1 MLQLHVQ
8 SKSYKRQQYIAQYMY
23 LYMYI
28 QEVYEKLYFV
38 IFIYEYMYYTMLF
51 SNSIFRDYFWEQHY
65 SSDEMDGLENIE
77 DGDDTLSEFSL
88 PEQVEE
94 LIEKGKYKNVERI
107 VKQVR
112 NTYIH
117 PVHVQCICIFIYPV
131 HVILLEFHAELV
143 CDGIHSLP

>member
-1 MLQLHVQ
+1 MCVYVTTYCTVQVLHEATVHCTLH
-8 SKSYKRQQYIAQYMY
+8 STCTYTLYSTCTCTYI
-23 LYMYI
+23 YMYI
-28 QEVYEKLYFV
+28 QVYEKL
-38 IFIYEYMYYTMLF
+38 IFILDYMYYTMLF

-77 DGDDTLSEFSL
+77 DGDDKLSEFSL

-112 NTYIH
+112 NTCIH
-117 PVHVQCICIFIYPV
+117 PVHV
-131 HVILLEFHAELV
+131 HVFLSTLYM
-143 CDGIHSLP
+143 